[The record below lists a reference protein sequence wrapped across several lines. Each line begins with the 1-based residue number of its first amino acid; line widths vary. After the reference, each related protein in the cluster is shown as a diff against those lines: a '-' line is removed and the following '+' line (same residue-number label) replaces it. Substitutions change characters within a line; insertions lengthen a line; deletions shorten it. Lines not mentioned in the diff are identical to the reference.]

1 MCYNKCD
8 TGNGKEVVPMGRCGN
23 CGYEVEEEVGICP
36 NCGKTHRKKK
46 EEPIF
51 KDEMEERPSDVGDP
65 GSIVG
70 LVMGLVGLIAW
81 VIPLAGLSFAIVGV
95 VLSNRGRK
103 LQGNRHR
110 MFALVGFFLNLFFV
124 IFNIFMF
131 TLLCMGEAPA

>member
-1 MCYNKCD
+1 
-8 TGNGKEVVPMGRCGN
+8 MGRCKN

-36 NCGKTHRKKK
+36 NCGKTHQKK

-51 KDEMEERPSDVGDP
+51 KDENDMRPTDVKDP

-70 LVMGLVGLIAW
+70 FVMGLAGPIVW
-81 VIPLAGLSFAIVGV
+81 MMPLAGLSFSIVGI

-103 LQGNRHR
+103 LQGNRHL
-110 MFALVGFFLNLFFV
+110 MFAKVGFFLNLLFL

-131 TLLCMGEAPA
+131 MVLCTGEPPA